1 MGVCFNQA
9 NNTVFIEMS
18 NFIKHFQL
26 SDPFKISFVIS
37 LILLSLCISPDLPTI
52 GLYLN
57 GGLLSVVDRLLLDK
71 KNTVSSNIFLLNYI
85 VNLGLA
91 ILFFVVFSVTNKRWV
106 KVVFSA
112 LSVIFF
118 YYFLL
123 FLLAD
128 KLESW
133 SESFIFFILALLSCL
148 WLNIAVILKYTF
160 SKKP

>member
-1 MGVCFNQA
+1 MRVCFKNQI
-9 NNTVFIEMS
+9 NIVFIEMS

-26 SDPFKISFVIS
+26 SVPFKISFVIS
-37 LILLSLCISPDLPTI
+37 IILLSLCISPAVPTF

-57 GGLLSVVDRLLLDK
+57 GGLLSLVDRLLFDK
-71 KNTVSSNIFLLNYI
+71 KNAVSSNLFLLNYI
-85 VNLGLA
+85 VNLGLS
-91 ILFFVVFSVTNKRWV
+91 IVFFVVFSVTNIRWV

-148 WLNIAVILKYTF
+148 LLNIAVILKYIF